1 MILSINHIQLVAE
14 KDLVIQLKDFYCDV
28 VGLTE
33 GFRPAFERFGFW
45 LYVGNKDVLHL
56 ITPKEGDRR
65 SPQKSSYDHVAIK
78 TGDYQGV
85 LQKLK
90 SLNIPFE
97 EKSIPGMTA
106 HQIFLRD
113 PAGNRVE
120 LNFDG
125 DKQ

>member
-14 KDLVIQLKDFYCDV
+14 KDLVLKLRNFYCDV

-45 LYVGNKDVLHL
+45 LYIEDKDVLHL
-56 ITPKEGDRR
+56 ITPKEGDGR
-65 SPQKSSYDHVAIK
+65 SLHKSSFDHVAFK
-78 TGDYQGV
+78 TAHYQDV
-85 LQKLK
+85 LIKLK
-90 SLNIPFE
+90 SLNISYE
-97 EKSIPGMTA
+97 EKPIPDMNA

-125 DKQ
+125 EDR

>member
-14 KDLVIQLKDFYCDV
+14 KDLVIQLRDFYCDV

-45 LYVGNKDVLHL
+45 LYIADKDVVHL
-56 ITPKEGDRR
+56 ITPKEGDDR
-65 SPQKSSYDHVAIK
+65 SLLKSSFDHVAFK
-78 TGDYQGV
+78 TGDYEAV
-85 LQKLK
+85 LKRLK
-90 SLNIPFE
+90 SLNIAFE
-97 EKSIPGMTA
+97 EKPIPGMVA

-120 LNFDG
+120 LNFD
-125 DKQ
+125 

>member
-14 KDLVIQLKDFYCDV
+14 KDLVIQLRDFYCDV
-28 VGLTE
+28 VGLRE

-45 LYVGNKDVLHL
+45 LYIKDNDVLHL
-56 ITPKEGDRR
+56 ITPKEGDGR
-65 SPQKSSYDHVAIK
+65 SPQKSSFDHIAFK
-78 TGDYQGV
+78 TTDYQGV

-90 SLNIPFE
+90 TLNIPFE
-97 EKSIPGMTA
+97 EKPIPGMTA
-106 HQIFLRD
+106 HQIFLQD

-125 DKQ
+125 D

>member
-14 KDLVIQLKDFYCDV
+14 KDLVIQLRDFYCDV

-33 GFRPAFERFGFW
+33 GFRPVFERFGFW
-45 LYVGNKDVLHL
+45 LYIEDKDVLHL
-56 ITPKEGDRR
+56 ITPKEGDGR
-65 SPQKSSYDHVAIK
+65 SLQKSSFDHIAFK
-78 TGDYQGV
+78 TTNYQGV

-90 SLNIPFE
+90 TLNILFE
-97 EKSIPGMTA
+97 EKPIPGMTA

-125 DKQ
+125 D

>member
-1 MILSINHIQLVAE
+1 MILSLNHIQLVAE
-14 KDLVIQLKDFYCDV
+14 KDLVLKLKDFYCNV

-45 LYVGNKDVLHL
+45 LYIGDKDVLHL
-56 ITPKEGDRR
+56 ITPKEGDGR
-65 SPQKSSYDHVAIK
+65 SPQKSSFDHVAFK

-85 LQKLK
+85 LKKLK
-90 SLNIPFE
+90 TLGIFFKHMSVLCMA
-97 EKSIPGMTA
+97 S

-120 LNFDG
+120 LNFEG
-125 DKQ
+125 

>member
-14 KDLVIQLKDFYCDV
+14 KDLVLKLKDFYCNV

-45 LYVGNKDVLHL
+45 LYIGENDVLHL
-56 ITPKEGDRR
+56 ITPKEGDGR
-65 SPQKSSYDHVAIK
+65 SPQKSSFDHVAFK

-85 LQKLK
+85 LKKLK
-90 SLNIPFE
+90 TLGIPFE
-97 EKSIPGMTA
+97 EKPIPGMTS
-106 HQIFLRD
+106 HQIFLCD

-120 LNFDG
+120 LNFED
-125 DKQ
+125 

>member
-14 KDLVIQLKDFYCDV
+14 KDLVLKLKDFYCNV

-45 LYVGNKDVLHL
+45 LYIGENDVLHL
-56 ITPKEGDRR
+56 IIPKEGDGR
-65 SPQKSSYDHVAIK
+65 SPQKSSFDHVAFK

-85 LQKLK
+85 LKKLK
-90 SLNIPFE
+90 ILGIPFE
-97 EKSIPGMTA
+97 EKPIPGMA
-106 HQIFLRD
+106 SHQIFLRD

-120 LNFDG
+120 LNFED
-125 DKQ
+125 

>member
-14 KDLVIQLKDFYCDV
+14 KDLVLKLRDFYCDV

-45 LYVGNKDVLHL
+45 LYIGEKDVLHL
-56 ITPKEGDRR
+56 ITPKEGDGR
-65 SPQKSSYDHVAIK
+65 SPQKSSFDHIAFK
-78 TGDYQGV
+78 ADNYEDV
-85 LQKLK
+85 LKKLK
-90 SLNIPFE
+90 SLNISFE
-97 EKSIPGMTA
+97 EKPIPGMTA
-106 HQIFLRD
+106 RQIFMRD

-125 DKQ
+125 N

>member
-14 KDLVIQLKDFYCDV
+14 KDLVIQLRDFYCDV

-33 GFRPAFERFGFW
+33 GFRPVFERFGFW
-45 LYVGNKDVLHL
+45 LYIEDKDVLHL
-56 ITPKEGDRR
+56 IIPKEGDGR
-65 SPQKSSYDHVAIK
+65 SLQKSSFDHIAFK
-78 TGDYQGV
+78 TANYQGV

-90 SLNIPFE
+90 TLNIPFE
-97 EKSIPGMTA
+97 EKPIPGMTA

-125 DKQ
+125 D

>member
-14 KDLVIQLKDFYCDV
+14 KDLVLKLRDFYCDV

-45 LYVGNKDVLHL
+45 LYIKDKDVLHL
-56 ITPKEGDRR
+56 IVPREGDGR
-65 SPQKSSYDHVAIK
+65 STQKSSFDHVAFK
-78 TGDYQGV
+78 TGDYEGV
-85 LQKLK
+85 LKKLK
-90 SLNIPFE
+90 MHNIPFE
-97 EKSIPGMTA
+97 EKLIPNMIA

-120 LNFDG
+120 LNFEG
-125 DKQ
+125 

>member
-14 KDLVIQLKDFYCDV
+14 KDLVLKLRDFYCDV

-33 GFRPAFERFGFW
+33 GFRPVFERFGFW
-45 LYVGNKDVLHL
+45 LYIGNKYVLHI
-56 ITPKEGDRR
+56 ITPKEGDGR
-65 SPQKSSYDHVAIK
+65 SLQKSSFDHVAFK
-78 TGDYQGV
+78 TTNYQDV
-85 LQKLK
+85 LKKLK
-90 SLNIPFE
+90 LLNISFE
-97 EKSIPGMTA
+97 EKPIPGMTA

-125 DKQ
+125 N

>member
-14 KDLVIQLKDFYCDV
+14 KDLVIQLRDFYCDI

-33 GFRPAFERFGFW
+33 GFRPSFERFGFW
-45 LYVGNKDVLHL
+45 LYIGDKDVLHL
-56 ITPKEGDRR
+56 ITPKEGDER
-65 SPQKSSYDHVAIK
+65 SPQKSSFDHVAFK
-78 TGDYQGV
+78 TVNYQGV
-85 LQKLK
+85 LKKLQLL
-90 SLNIPFE
+90 SIPFE
-97 EKSIPGMTA
+97 EKPIPDMTA

-125 DKQ
+125 E

>member
-14 KDLVIQLKDFYCDV
+14 KDLVLKLRDFYCDV
-28 VGLTE
+28 VGLSE

-45 LYVGNKDVLHL
+45 LYIGDKDVLHI
-56 ITPKEGDRR
+56 ITPKGGDGR
-65 SPQKSSYDHVAIK
+65 STQKSSFDHVAFK
-78 TGDYQGV
+78 TTHYQVV
-85 LQKLK
+85 LRKLK
-90 SLNIPFE
+90 SLDISFE
-97 EKSIPGMTA
+97 EKPIPGMNA

-125 DKQ
+125 D